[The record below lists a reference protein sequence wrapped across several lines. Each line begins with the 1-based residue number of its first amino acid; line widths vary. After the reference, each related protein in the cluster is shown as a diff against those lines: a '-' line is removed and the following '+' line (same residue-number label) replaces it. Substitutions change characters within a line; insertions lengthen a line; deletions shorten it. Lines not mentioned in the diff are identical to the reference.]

1 MRPCFLFFKST
12 FKRIQV
18 AKRAWENI
26 QIEVVHSLSFAM
38 RKSNTGTWR
47 IKSNEKSSVT
57 FFFFFLNQVNDRT
70 MREHEPG
77 LRQVRQDD

>member
-26 QIEVVHSLSFAM
+26 QIEVVHLLSFAM